1 MQNFK
6 VGPAMANRGRS
17 VQRSSKY
24 CVGLVLAGALL
35 FAALPMDIGARAET
49 KRGEQFLSPLIGLLL
64 EADAIAK
71 DASVRSELK
80 QASEAAMRASKAGE
94 ASKDVAP
101 EMQRLRELLRHVTDD
116 PRGESSDFQEKIAA
130 ALKLAEVG
138 YSSIDT
144 GIASSDKMQASNTA
158 EVAEP
163 SKTQQPGKKVSAVV
177 MEGLRGV
184 EKDSDARADVRK
196 KAFEADRNRFEP
208 TATALAEAL
217 KAAGVDLDGYLA
229 VSKQFVETSP
239 GKRNQSEVEL
249 TNKKFAEPIR
259 AAIAKAVGVP
269 GVGDILQGMQSGQPA
284 PGGPA
289 PVQPNQGSGSGNGN
303 CGAGPGCST
312 NRFEPPFEGLY
323 SEADIGARSIRPFGE
338 TRQLYSRVRGLV
350 IGAPHNLEAS
360 GRSFTVPATARRVSV
375 TVNLGT
381 KWTIGLSGVGYAH
394 VWLGLDMRV
403 TDGRAVAVVCSAPH
417 LEQDNQ
423 WTWVGGRLT
432 LVEHAPTSITR
443 TCSFDRNAGDPTDYA
458 VTIGA
463 SVDGTFVGFSGGY
476 GDYYVDLG
484 TVEVT
489 TCP

>member
-1 MQNFK
+1 MLHHSINKALAIACLLSIFLLTFIASAHRQDFRVMEAMLTADDARMSGPCPIKVVFNGYIKTNGPGTVKYTFTRSDGATAPVLTMDFK
-6 VGPAMANRGRS
+6 EAGRQPVS
-17 VQRSSKY
+17 TDWTLGDAR
-24 CVGLVLAGALL
+24 LL
-35 FAALPMDIGARAET
+35 PHFEGWQTIRI
-49 KRGEQFLSPLIGLLL
+49 LSPNDY
-64 EADAIAK
+64 ESNKAK
-71 DASVRSELK
+71 FEIDC
-80 QASEAAMRASKAGE
+80 KAGKEKQPDAQPAGGRQDKE
-94 ASKDVAP
+94 A
-101 EMQRLRELLRHVTDD
+101 VT
-116 PRGESSDFQEKIAA
+116 
-130 ALKLAEVG
+130 
-138 YSSIDT
+138 
-144 GIASSDKMQASNTA
+144 
-158 EVAEP
+158 
-163 SKTQQPGKKVSAVV
+163 TQQPGEIQKISPAVLA
-177 MEGLRGV
+177 EFRRA
-184 EKDSDARADVRK
+184 ERDSDARADVRK

-229 VSKQFVETSP
+229 ASKQFVETSP
-239 GKRNQSEVEL
+239 GKRNQSDVEL
-249 TNKKFAEPIR
+249 TNEKFAEPIR
-259 AAIAKAVGVP
+259 AAIAKAVGVS
-269 GVGDILQGMQSGQPA
+269 GVGDLLQGMQSGQPA

-381 KWTIGLSGVGYAH
+381 KWTIGLSGIGYAH
-394 VWLGLDMRV
+394 VWLGLDMRL

-458 VTIGA
+458 VTVGA